1 MRVAVTV
8 LAAFLLVFTDAGA
21 YNSMHGF
28 DNMQLRNS
36 SLASCADFDPC
47 ACEKGSIIAPEVT
60 PASIQAFGCHN
71 RKSTLMPIR
80 SMTGFARVS
89 RSTASGELTL
99 SIKAVNH
106 RGLDIHFHMSP
117 EFDEIEP
124 ALRSA
129 LRKRLV
135 RGHVQVQVSFKRN
148 AAATGAAA
156 INEPLLSA
164 WLEAFRQAAERF
176 GLDAKP
182 DLNQALR
189 LPGMMDGG
197 GEATPVDRE
206 ALNAEVLAAAE
217 VAIEELDTFRV
228 REGAAIET
236 EIRMRAAALRDLV
249 QSMEE
254 IRSRA
259 MPAFHQRL
267 RDKLN
272 ELLDGAQVD
281 PARLAQEAAFLVER
295 SDIAEELL
303 RLKTHADQTDA
314 LLSAEGETGKKL
326 DFLLQEMNRETNTIL
341 SKTGGLGETGLTLT
355 DLGLASKA
363 EIDRIREQALN
374 IE

>member
-1 MRVAVTV
+1 
-8 LAAFLLVFTDAGA
+8 
-21 YNSMHGF
+21 
-28 DNMQLRNS
+28 
-36 SLASCADFDPC
+36 
-47 ACEKGSIIAPEVT
+47 
-60 PASIQAFGCHN
+60 
-71 RKSTLMPIR
+71 MPIR

-89 RSTASGELTL
+89 RSTISGELTL
-99 SIKAVNH
+99 SIKTVNH
-106 RGLDIHFHMSP
+106 RGLDIHFHMP
-117 EFDEIEP
+117 LEFDAVEP
-124 ALRSA
+124 ALRSV

-148 AAATGAAA
+148 GAATAGGV

-164 WLEAFRQAAERF
+164 WLGAFRQVAERF
-176 GLDAKP
+176 GLDSKP

-197 GEATPVDRE
+197 SEAAPVDRE
-206 ALNAEVLAAAE
+206 TLDAEVLAAADL
-217 VAIEELDTFRV
+217 AMDELDAFRV

-249 QSMEE
+249 KSMEE

-259 MPAFHQRL
+259 LPAFHQRL

-341 SKTGGLGETGLTLT
+341 SKTGGLGDTGLTLT

>member
-1 MRVAVTV
+1 
-8 LAAFLLVFTDAGA
+8 
-21 YNSMHGF
+21 
-28 DNMQLRNS
+28 
-36 SLASCADFDPC
+36 
-47 ACEKGSIIAPEVT
+47 
-60 PASIQAFGCHN
+60 
-71 RKSTLMPIR
+71 MPIR

-106 RGLDIHFHMSP
+106 RGLDIHFHMP
-117 EFDEIEP
+117 FEFDAVEP
-124 ALRSA
+124 ALRTA
-129 LRKRLV
+129 LRKRIV
-135 RGHVQVQVSFKRN
+135 RGHVQVQVAFKRDAVTN
-148 AAATGAAA
+148 GATA
-156 INEPLLSA
+156 INEQLLSA
-164 WLEAFRQAAERF
+164 WLGAFRQAAERF
-176 GLDAKP
+176 GLDSKP

-197 GEATPVDRE
+197 GEASPIDRE
-206 ALNAEVLAAAE
+206 ALHAEVLAAVE
-217 VAIEELDTFRV
+217 VAIEELDAFRV

-267 RDKLN
+267 REKLN
-272 ELLDGAQVD
+272 ELLEGAQVE

-303 RLKTHADQTDA
+303 RLKTHADQTDS

-355 DLGLASKA
+355 DLGLAGKA